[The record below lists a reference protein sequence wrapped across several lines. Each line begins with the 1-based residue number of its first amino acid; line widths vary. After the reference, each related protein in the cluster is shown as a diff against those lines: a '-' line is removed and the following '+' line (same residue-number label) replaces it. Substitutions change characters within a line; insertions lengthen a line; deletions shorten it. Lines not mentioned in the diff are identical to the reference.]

1 MLDTQARIFFVAGLG
16 VLWRVLG
23 MKAGQSKSMRVLG
36 IIGIVAFIGFFLKNF
51 EFFMAIMDHP
61 EDFINA
67 FSDHP
72 IETTL
77 IVIASLLELEPGA

>member
-1 MLDTQARIFFVAGLG
+1 MAEFI
-16 VLWRVLG
+16 VLWCVLC
-23 MKAGQSKSMRVLG
+23 MKAGQGQSMRVLG
-36 IIGIVAFIGFFLKNF
+36 IIGIVAFIGFFFKNF
-51 EFFMAIMDHP
+51 GFFMAIMDHP

-67 FSDHP
+67 FLDHT